1 MADPKKLLG
10 GLGKVRER
18 LLSGDELTAAQR
30 ADAGR
35 KAAEL
40 IKAQEQV
47 KASEALGQLMEKGM
61 KRTTTTQADRTRVG
75 GGNIGGASF
84 PAISQADPA
93 YAGKVWGVMDEGT
106 AARLKN
112 LTDPDTAWTT
122 MLGSA
127 NQLKT
132 NPIVFDKLKRQ
143 FIASMKQ
150 GNLSPELE
158 AKINHNL
165 ALTFGEGAS
174 IRDPKIWSQADTF
187 DKRAA
192 LADLMMGQGIAPK
205 KGGLAL
211 GGEKSGKG
219 VIFKPTDTLKRET
232 EPSLLHTEHGGDI
245 PTFAAGP
252 RLFKLEK
259 ESEYRPDLHPGFPTL
274 LRGEDLGFSMKPT
287 PTEVYL
293 PDWHKKFKKNNPERY
308 PPFKTEKQGGPGYYD
323 LALGVKGEGLPSQD
337 LNDEYIRHLLREGF
351 KKGGAVSIEEADQRL
366 KEAIQKRMAKGGR
379 VNIEESDA
387 KLKAAIQARMGM
399 AQGGEVGFKKI
410 EFMDK
415 GGKVGKLAQGV
426 ASVGKRL
433 LADAP
438 VESPAAKQMRLNMM
452 PTARIGLEAPGIL
465 IPSKMNNV
473 REAVRN
479 MKGNYGARR
488 VERAADEIPNLEKM
502 YQEDALKEAF
512 TGDNASAMITLSP
525 AEFERYAAELTKRSS
540 VGPKMAELAKQG
552 DIDKMTV
559 PTDEYIKH
567 LQRLQGG
574 FDDVPYLNLFKDEVG
589 IPANPKITG
598 HEGRHRSRALAESGA
613 PSSLV
618 KINPRGDLREG
629 LPRRTQEDFIEALK
643 EELELSNRLVVP
655 ESEPYFRRPD
665 VKFPDVYAEGGGA
678 FKKIQFMSDGGVL
691 HMADAGKV
699 VRGMAQVGKRLLQDL
714 PVAPKVKPPSD
725 NVANVRQANFQY
737 PKTVGNQTVGIDKLS
752 GGVRMSDPN
761 EVKRVKALADQIAS
775 PEGYISRIIVDHNN
789 NVIEGQ
795 HRLEAL
801 RQLGVKDVPVFKI
814 EDLAD
819 TMPVSKMEEAMRE
832 VGGIRSDHV
841 NQLMQHALDAISEGG
856 IEGARQL
863 NYGGFQKHYDAA
875 LNAITSDVKKADG
888 GSVFKKLQ
896 FMDKGGITTSAGS
909 FSPEELGV
917 TADDLRLID
926 DKTLQ
931 LMKKN
936 APATYDW
943 VKQNIK
949 DEASQL
955 KTPRGVK
962 DFGLRVGAQYA
973 GAIPDLI
980 NLGLYGIDLAADT
993 NLSSEKPWFGSQQ
1006 YLEGMEKAGMLGE
1019 SEFPI
1024 SETVA
1029 GILAP
1034 AGLIRRGIKKGAQL
1048 YKGKKP
1054 EAPKKRRGGLAAMAR

>member
-1 MADPKKLLG
+1 M
-10 GLGKVRER
+10 RER
-18 LLSGDELTAAQR
+18 LMSGDELNAAQR

-40 IKAQEQV
+40 IKAQQQV
-47 KASEALGQLMEKGM
+47 KASEALGQQMEKGM
-61 KRTTTTQADRTRVG
+61 KRTTTTQSDRTRVG

-84 PAISQADPA
+84 PAISEADPA
-93 YAGKVWGVMDEGT
+93 YAGKVWGVMDSNT
-106 AARLKN
+106 AKRLTN
-112 LTDPDTAWTT
+112 LTTPETAWTT

-132 NPIVFDKLKRQ
+132 NPIVFDKLKRG
-143 FIASMKQ
+143 FVTSMKQ
-150 GNLSPELE
+150 GNLSDEL
-158 AKINHNL
+158 AGKINQNL
-165 ALTFGEGAS
+165 ELTFGKGAD
-174 IRDPKIWSQADTF
+174 IRDPKIWRQADTF

-192 LADLMMGQGIAPK
+192 LADVMMGQGTAPS
-205 KGGLAL
+205 KGGVAI

-219 VIFKPTDTLKRET
+219 VIFKPTDILKRET
-232 EPSLLHTEHGGDI
+232 EPSLLHTEHGGDV

-252 RLFKLEK
+252 RLFRIDK
-259 ESEYRPDLHPGFPTL
+259 EAEYRPDLHPGYPTL
-274 LRGEDLGFSMKPT
+274 LRGEDLGVNMMPT

-293 PDWHKKFKKNNPERY
+293 PDWHKQFKKNNPDRK
-308 PPFKTEKQGGPGYYD
+308 PSYYD
-323 LALGVKGEGLPSQD
+323 LALGVKGEGLPSQE

-351 KKGGAVSIEEADQRL
+351 KKGGAVNIEEADQRL
-366 KEAIQKRMAKGGR
+366 KEAIQKRMAKGGG
-379 VNIEESDA
+379 VNIEEADA
-387 KLKAAIQARMGM
+387 KLRASIQARMGM

-410 EFMDK
+410 QFMAEGGSAFKKLEFMADGGKLVKGIGKIGKKLMAEEQVASDAIGKAAESAGMKAPVTANKPLTNLQDFHTSFGDSVRKRAMDMQATMDSLNYKYDKGQRVFTEDSARKNWPPMTVLGRVLEGNRIMREDPTDFLSKKIVDEATGKAKRTPYEAGYKVRLEHAPDNWSEFVIPETAIKGNVDFARGGLAYMDK
-415 GGKVGKLAQGV
+415 GGKAGKVVSGL

-589 IPANPKITG
+589 IPTNPKITG

-629 LPRRTQEDFIEALK
+629 MPRRTQEDFIEALR
-643 EELELSNRLVVP
+643 EELERSNRLVIP
-655 ESEPYFRRPD
+655 ESEPYFRRPN
-665 VKFPDVYAEGGGA
+665 VELPDVYAEGG
-678 FKKIQFMSDGGVL
+678 
-691 HMADAGKV
+691 
-699 VRGMAQVGKRLLQDL
+699 
-714 PVAPKVKPPSD
+714 
-725 NVANVRQANFQY
+725 
-737 PKTVGNQTVGIDKLS
+737 
-752 GGVRMSDPN
+752 
-761 EVKRVKALADQIAS
+761 
-775 PEGYISRIIVDHNN
+775 
-789 NVIEGQ
+789 
-795 HRLEAL
+795 
-801 RQLGVKDVPVFKI
+801 
-814 EDLAD
+814 
-819 TMPVSKMEEAMRE
+819 
-832 VGGIRSDHV
+832 
-841 NQLMQHALDAISEGG
+841 
-856 IEGARQL
+856 
-863 NYGGFQKHYDAA
+863 AA
-875 LNAITSDVKKADG
+875 
-888 GSVFKKLQ
+888 FKKLQ

-917 TADDLRLID
+917 TANDLRLID

-931 LMKKN
+931 RIKNN

-943 VKQNIK
+943 IKQNIK

-962 DFGLRVGAQYA
+962 DFALRVGASYA
-973 GAIPDLI
+973 GGIPDLL
-980 NLGLYGIDLAADT
+980 NLGAMGVDLVQSAIPSISKPESVLDVADSKDRIPKFK
-993 NLSSEKPWFGSQQ
+993 LASDKPWFGSQQ
-1006 YLEGMEKAGMLGE
+1006 YIDAMHKAGALGE

-1024 SETVA
+1024 AEGVATV
-1029 GILAP
+1029 LMP
-1034 AGLIRRGIKKGAQL
+1034 AGLIKKGIKKGAQL
-1048 YKGKKP
+1048 FSGKKP
-1054 EAPKKRRGGLAAMAR
+1054 EELKKRRGGLAAMAR